1 MDWDTIYGY
10 AKTAGAKYPQVVAAQ
25 FMLESGGGKHMS
37 GKNNPY
43 GLKGRPGTLVQT
55 QEWDGSK
62 FVTIDDYFKDFESIE
77 EATKYLIDRWYRNY
91 STYWGVN
98 NSNSPEE
105 CARMLVQE
113 KYATDPNYAE
123 LLIKIMAE
131 HEGAKSFLEQA
142 ALYYNEEQHQK
153 DAWRALEAKLDAA
166 TLESFR
172 TAYRG
177 AQKPVEGPPKTKGF
191 PLAVPYFYQ
200 RDSKTG
206 NGERM
211 CFSSSMAMALD
222 YLNPEAI
229 KGDDDWYLQQVFRF
243 GDTVSSDAQVKAAHY
258 LGMDAEFH
266 TDGRQ
271 ADLERLLDNNT
282 PVPIGILHKG
292 PIDAPT
298 GGGHY
303 ICLIGYNAT
312 HFMVHDP
319 FGELDLI
326 NGGYPKAGPTDGKNQ
341 LYSKKNLMKRWLI
354 ANAHDG
360 WYVDLTQN

>member
-1 MDWDTIYGY
+1 
-10 AKTAGAKYPQVVAAQ
+10 
-25 FMLESGGGKHMS
+25 
-37 GKNNPY
+37 
-43 GLKGRPGTLVQT
+43 
-55 QEWDGSK
+55 
-62 FVTIDDYFKDFESIE
+62 
-77 EATKYLIDRWYRNY
+77 
-91 STYWGVN
+91 
-98 NSNSPEE
+98 
-105 CARMLVQE
+105 MLVQE

-131 HEGAKSFLEQA
+131 HEGNKSFLEQA

-166 TLESFR
+166 TLESFK

-177 AQKPVEGPPKTKGF
+177 SQKPVEGPPKTKGF

-206 NGERM
+206 HGERS
-211 CFSSSMAMALD
+211 CFSSSMAMAIEYLD
-222 YLNPEAI
+222 PEAI
-229 KGDDDWYLQQVFRF
+229 DGDDDTYLNIVFRY
-243 GDTVSSDAQVKAAHY
+243 GDTVSSDAQIKAARS
-258 LGMDAEFH
+258 LGMDCEFR
-266 TDGRQ
+266 TNLSEK
-271 ADLERLLDNNT
+271 DLIAQLDAGI

-292 PIDAPT
+292 PVSAPT

-303 ICLIGYNAT
+303 ICLIGYNDT

-319 FGELDLI
+319 FGELDLV

-354 ANAHDG
+354 ANDHDG
-360 WYVDLTQN
+360 WGTIFK

>member
-1 MDWDTIYGY
+1 MGWDTIYGY
-10 AKTAGAKYPQVVAAQ
+10 AKAAGAKYPQVVAAQ

-77 EATKYLIDRWYRNY
+77 EATKYLVDRWYRNY

-131 HEGAKSFLEQA
+131 HEGNKSFLEQA

-166 TLESFR
+166 TLESFKA
-172 TAYRG
+172 AYRG

-191 PLAVPYFYQ
+191 PLAVPFFGQY
-200 RDSKTG
+200 DSRTNLG
-206 NGERM
+206 GRM
-211 CFSSSMAMALD
+211 CFSSSMAMAIEYLD
-222 YLNPEAI
+222 PEAI
-229 KGDDDWYLQQVFRF
+229 KGDDDDYLRIVLQY
-243 GDTVSSDAQVKAAHY
+243 GDTVSSDAQIKAARSV
-258 LGMDAEFH
+258 GMDCEFRM
-266 TDGRQ
+266 DGNVK
-271 ADLERLLDNNT
+271 DLEAQLDKGF
-282 PVPIGILHKG
+282 PVPIGILHHG
-292 PIDAPT
+292 PVSKPS
-298 GGGHY
+298 GGGHW
-303 ICLIGYNAT
+303 ICLIGYNDT
-312 HFMVHDP
+312 HFMVNDP
-319 FGELDLI
+319 AGELDLV
-326 NGGYPKAGPTDGKNQ
+326 NGGYSKPGVGGGNQ
-341 LYSKKNLMKRWLI
+341 RYTKKNLLKRWNI
-354 ANAHDG
+354 ASDSDG
-360 WYVDLTQN
+360 WYVKFK

>member
-1 MDWDTIYGY
+1 MDWNTIYGY
-10 AKTAGAKYPQVVAAQ
+10 AKVAGAKYPQVVAAQ

-43 GLKGRPGTLVQT
+43 GLKGRPGTPVQT

-62 FVTIDDYFKDFESIE
+62 FVTIDDYFKDFGSIE
-77 EATKYLIDRWYRNY
+77 EATKYLVDRWYRNY

-153 DAWRALEAKLDAA
+153 DAWKALEAKLDAV
-166 TLESFR
+166 TLENFR

-191 PLAVPYFYQ
+191 PLAVPYFTQ
-200 RDSKTG
+200 TDSRV
-206 NGERM
+206 NGQSERM
-211 CFSSSMAMALD
+211 CFSSSMAMAIEYLD
-222 YLNPEAI
+222 PEALR
-229 KGDDDWYLQQVFRF
+229 GDDDDYLRIVLQH
-243 GDTVSSDAQVKAAHY
+243 GDTVSSEAQIKAARS
-258 LGMDAEFH
+258 LGMDCEFRM
-266 TDGRQ
+266 DGK
-271 ADLERLLDNNT
+271 AKDLEAQLDKGF
-282 PVPIGILHKG
+282 PVPIGILHHG
-292 PIDAPT
+292 PVSKPS

-303 ICLIGYNAT
+303 ICLIGYNDT

-319 FGELDLI
+319 MGDLDLV
-326 NGGYPKAGPTDGKNQ
+326 NGGYPASGRGKGAGLKYT
-341 LYSKKNLMKRWLI
+341 KKNLLKRWNI
-354 ANAHDG
+354 ASNSDG
-360 WYVDLTQN
+360 WYVKFK